1 MMNIIDFCSI
11 CFPKKKSVKKGEKK
25 HNGAYI
31 VRSRLFFP
39 PSHLWFVL
47 CIFIARR
54 LQLFLLSSTR
64 VELCLPTLGALSSWS
79 FLIFANKFRISPR
92 RDSNSRTNTS
102 SIRGIPQD
110 HRGDR
115 LLVLVNTAG
124 TRSIWYIMHTSMV
137 HIYIYIYRYM
147 RMRPVTSQNRRS
159 SLHNALICGA
169 KYIAFSIGG
178 TCRFDRS

>member
-1 MMNIIDFCSI
+1 MSIIDFCSI

-92 RDSNSRTNTS
+92 RDSNSQTNTGTQHS
-102 SIRGIPQD
+102 RVTTRPPGRPATLGLYTSCGRYKVYPMGYGPQD
-110 HRGDR
+110 QQKD
-115 LLVLVNTAG
+115 VA
-124 TRSIWYIMHTSMV
+124 
-137 HIYIYIYRYM
+137 
-147 RMRPVTSQNRRS
+147 
-159 SLHNALICGA
+159 ICGWFLLESPG
-169 KYIAFSIGG
+169 IMIP
-178 TCRFDRS
+178 TC